1 MKFIKTINIS
11 ETFPKKA
18 YYLIFNNKGDLLVNS
33 ENKNENKNEK
43 QLSIPCVDPRE
54 MEQLQLKDVCSL
66 GTCEDIPCFCAG
78 FADGSLQNKI
88 NLKYLNLKYQWV
100 NLRGVFNQIASDF
113 WEVVGYA
120 RGINDCQVNFKF
132 CGKCGRKTEQKT
144 CEHGRFCQS
153 CSLVFYPRIS
163 PAIIVAVVKEDRLL
177 LARGIN
183 FPNKKMF
190 SVLAG
195 FVEPQERLEDC
206 VKREVFEETG
216 IKVKNVTYFSS
227 QPWPFPDSLMI
238 GFTAEYESG
247 ELNPDPKEIL
257 EADWFPA
264 DQLPLVPGKP
274 TLSGDLIQW
283 FVTAQQKGML
293 TL

>member
-1 MKFIKTINIS
+1 MKFIKTINIP
-11 ETFPKKA
+11 ETPWEKA
-18 YYLIFNNKGDLLVNS
+18 YYLIFNDKGELLVNS
-33 ENKNENKNEK
+33 ENEE
-43 QLSIPCVDPRE
+43 QLSIPCFEPRE
-54 MEQLQLKDVCSL
+54 VEQLQLKGFCCL
-66 GTCEDIPCFCAG
+66 GTCDDIPCFCAG
-78 FADGSLQNKI
+78 FVEGPLSDKGQTG
-88 NLKYLNLKYQWV
+88 YQWQ
-100 NLRGVFNQIASDF
+100 NLRAVFNNVMPDF
-113 WEVVGYA
+113 WEVVGYG

-144 CEHGRFCQS
+144 DEHGRFCQS
-153 CSLVFYPRIS
+153 CNLVFYPRIS

-206 VKREVFEETG
+206 VRREVFEETG
-216 IKVKNVTYFSS
+216 IKVKNVTYFNS

-257 EADWFPA
+257 EAGWFPA

-283 FVTAQQKGML
+283 FVKGQL
-293 TL
+293 KH